1 MSQFTAPDGSV
12 YNIPTEPNKRRLF
25 TKAIKDTYGVDVD
38 KTTVLQRAAE
48 IPKGIARGATLL
60 ATDVPL
66 GISALFDVGDDGAIT
81 KGLQDFQKRVRET
94 SPLAAK
100 PGYEDLWTTKLAEGV
115 GSFVP
120 FLGAAKVGQVL
131 TKTPQKL
138 FTKEYF
144 KSPAF
149 TVPGALGVT
158 SGMAQQADRIE
169 MARQLGEN
177 VGPVA
182 ETLATVTGGTIGVS
196 EVLPVAAIL
205 NKLSKGA
212 LLDEVMGNKIKRALV
227 SGTQEG
233 AQEVFASIA
242 QDATA
247 RGFYSDELPIGES
260 ILDEFTIGATIGA
273 GADLILNSF
282 AGRRGLANQRFK
294 DEEQA
299 ARENNRIAQEN
310 KKAEFELAQQQ
321 GDLEVLQPRVSKE
334 TPDVPVP
341 PITTT
346 VPTLSVI
353 QTPDG
358 KYSLID
364 PTNTTQPV
372 LRVFDTEAKALTS
385 KKREQNKLFREKNLS
400 ELTNDLYN
408 LGLIN
413 SSSGLAM
420 GNTIKDTNNQF
431 VNAKSIIDFDS
442 KVNPKKLK
450 SKDDY
455 FKNKNVDVKDAY
467 TFAEV
472 RKILNAK
479 DLNLLLRDKAS
490 QVFAASEKAGEP
502 SIRDDKKLVNVNNK
516 AIKDLAASKNIE
528 LDFTDPAVRY
538 FSRQLTGFDDIAKV
552 KNRGAKELFVARLHS
567 LPKFNVKT
575 KFPDFR
581 PRNYTAQDMADFV
594 ANYKTDNIKFDVG
607 SLLKAG
613 PDPIRKNKVATE
625 QFVRDLV
632 NSGRAEKIEGTN
644 NYQIRDNFEFDI
656 ARRAEGFNE
665 TPEEFGARLKS
676 EGVLPDETIIQL
688 QEAEQ
693 VRQERFLPP
702 EEVAPKM
709 INFAEAV
716 EEGKVNKFAKEA
728 QKVLDGVGLGEVG
741 LVISD
746 DILSTT
752 ALRRRDDTFAFD
764 PEGVTPGTKRV
775 RGEVAEYD
783 RNTDTIF
790 ISLSAINPD
799 GTLSEVEIQ
808 QRINRVINHEL
819 IHALRAKDL
828 ITEKDYTYL
837 AKEVKRRKV
846 PASVDPSAA
855 ERGITYYTRAAESY
869 SNLVD
874 RATPEQREDLF
885 VEEAIAELYKNKDS
899 KPDIPPKAKT
909 ILGKITQFFESLGQA
924 FKRSGFN
931 RASEILQDI
940 EAGKVGA
947 RERGV
952 LRSVKDVFRPERA
965 GIPTFARG
973 PRDESSGHLADYVPA
988 QYGPPAHNLNAKPSE
1003 EEFTPEG
1010 YSIFSTTVDYNKLQD
1025 FSTQRGNLTIINR
1038 IIDSAP
1044 TRKEGLKIIKENP
1057 NYQNMLFGLAEEVD
1071 FLRKLQEIKG
1081 NPNAEI
1087 TMYQAAPQRDLREG
1101 DLITPFLSEANLLV
1115 EDSKITKEEI
1125 READRARRRQEQID
1139 KTGAVNLQQEKNFAA
1154 MDEIMDMFGMPERT
1168 PSRVHTFKLRA
1179 GDVRWDGNN
1188 GWARW
1193 GYFPRI
1199 KAVEDIPTFSR
1210 DADDAYF
1217 ANERKKRRLSNL
1229 KEQLVFREAELNE
1242 VGSQMTDNTRTN
1254 LEKQISNIKDRITE
1268 IESDIPTFSKGAR
1281 YSKRK
1286 FSDFYY
1292 HITPTPN
1299 VRGILQSSINPLKPS
1314 NFINARTGNRFQDEP
1329 AVFAFTNPID
1339 AIQWWSNT
1347 EFNREDLSMLLIDK
1361 NANDW
1366 TQDPAS
1372 MSFKGNIKE
1381 DFRLVNSD
1389 VFGFGFN
1396 EQPTSVITTQPVQAK
1411 DIKGSLTLPDL
1422 FGKLGE
1428 MYGTVSGIDNTTPYY
1443 GLLPTRVD
1451 GKEEQITYMNRVAEA
1466 LNPVSAKDK
1475 RLLNNLDKA
1484 EEYAKSTRKFQV
1496 PTYNTN
1502 ASDVALDAAIEFNE
1516 DGTPKEP
1523 DIPTF
1528 SVGEMPQELQ
1538 ASARRIMGAYDAP
1551 TEPYG
1556 VRLIELVSDP
1566 ITNVRKLFKN
1576 ARQLYIDKY
1585 DKIARK
1591 SIQLSEDNDAI
1602 RLLNNTADTSAI
1614 AAIRMS
1620 DRARGIF
1627 QGLLTTG
1634 YATDLV
1640 DGETGLINVLP
1651 LELSAE
1657 YNTFLQPETQDTQ
1670 DVSGRV
1676 VKEAGKYYGGLT
1688 QILAPVY
1695 TNSSVDGEQIFKLY
1709 GILKRAKKIDETTGK
1724 ETPVTADDL
1733 AKIPYIESNFPEI
1746 VEAYNNYQRWNNQL
1760 IELAKNKGLL
1770 SEAQATQWQD
1780 YSAYYP
1786 FYRNMVEDGSILG
1799 PSIGGGALPTNPLG
1813 VKMKGSVEA
1822 IDTNPVEA
1830 IARNSL
1836 SILNAAMK
1844 NDGMQKLMRDLQLN
1858 GEAELVDVKQ
1868 ASRPDVVPVFVDGE
1882 KVYYRV
1888 DDLELVESMQG
1899 MGVTSL
1905 SGLSKFLAMPASFLR
1920 DVVTRDPGFVVVN
1933 LLRDTLSAS
1942 VTSGV
1947 PINSEEGG
1955 FKPVITTVRNM
1966 FRDMTDLERFG
1977 VLGGYDFQNDEGS
1990 VKQFVDRAIRK
2001 EGINPDNSMSMSNL
2015 FYKAWDGLGALTTKS
2030 DGATRL
2036 GVFDAVYKDIK
2047 ERGGTEAQAQSEAAY
2062 QGLEIINFGRRGSDP
2077 LFRTITAAIPFLNA
2091 RIQGLDVLYRSFGT
2105 GEYSAIQK
2113 LEAASPE
2120 AAAKLKQD
2128 IFYTAM
2134 SRGMFITFLTL
2145 LYYLMVSDD
2154 EEYQNIRREVRDD
2167 NWIIPLGNDI
2177 PAVKIPIPFEVGMVF
2192 KAIPERTFDL
2202 AMGETSLSE
2211 YSKSLRR
2218 QLGTSANIPFFDGSV
2233 AFQVIKPI
2241 ADVVANRN
2249 SFTGTDI
2256 VPYYQTKLEPAY
2268 QQRAT
2273 TNELAR
2279 VIGETFNISPIK
2291 LEYIVR
2297 GYTGTLGGYLLDAAD
2312 SVTRLGTGTP
2322 YIPPNIN
2329 SVPVVKRF
2337 LLDLDKGGGL
2347 QQQFYD
2353 LRNEVD
2359 RAVQTM
2365 NKLKKSG
2372 RFDEL
2377 QAYRTNMQG
2386 VLNVKGQIRAI
2397 ERYMDNWRKRRD
2409 VLLARTDINPLVKA
2423 ELLEQ
2428 LEMERDKR
2436 LSIITELK
2444 KKANVPA
2451 YQMGL

>member
-1 MSQFTAPDGSV
+1 METIRLNESQVLNLPENLDPQTRAKIAAEV
-12 YNIPTEPNKRRLF
+12 KRDF
-25 TKAIKDTYGVDVD
+25 GIDINQ
-38 KTTVLQRAAE
+38 TTLLGRATE

-169 MARQLGEN
+169 MARQLGED

-442 KVNPKKLK
+442 KVDPKKLK

-676 EGVLPDETIIQL
+676 EGVLPDETITQL
-688 QEAEQ
+688 QEAEK

-931 RASEILQDI
+931 RASEILQEI

-965 GIPTFARG
+965 GIPTF
-973 PRDESSGHLADYVPA
+973 
-988 QYGPPAHNLNAKPSE
+988 
-1003 EEFTPEG
+1003 
-1010 YSIFSTTVDYNKLQD
+1010 
-1025 FSTQRGNLTIINR
+1025 
-1038 IIDSAP
+1038 
-1044 TRKEGLKIIKENP
+1044 
-1057 NYQNMLFGLAEEVD
+1057 
-1071 FLRKLQEIKG
+1071 
-1081 NPNAEI
+1081 
-1087 TMYQAAPQRDLREG
+1087 
-1101 DLITPFLSEANLLV
+1101 
-1115 EDSKITKEEI
+1115 
-1125 READRARRRQEQID
+1125 
-1139 KTGAVNLQQEKNFAA
+1139 
-1154 MDEIMDMFGMPERT
+1154 
-1168 PSRVHTFKLRA
+1168 
-1179 GDVRWDGNN
+1179 
-1188 GWARW
+1188 
-1193 GYFPRI
+1193 
-1199 KAVEDIPTFSR
+1199 SR

-1217 ANERKKRRLSNL
+1217 ANERRKRRLSNL

-1281 YSKRK
+1281 Y
-1286 FSDFYY
+1286 
-1292 HITPTPN
+1292 
-1299 VRGILQSSINPLKPS
+1299 
-1314 NFINARTGNRFQDEP
+1314 EP
-1329 AVFAFTNPID
+1329 DNKGLADT
-1339 AIQWWSNT
+1339 T
-1347 EFNREDLSMLLIDK
+1347 E
-1361 NANDW
+1361 
-1366 TQDPAS
+1366 
-1372 MSFKGNIKE
+1372 
-1381 DFRLVNSD
+1381 
-1389 VFGFGFN
+1389 
-1396 EQPTSVITTQPVQAK
+1396 
-1411 DIKGSLTLPDL
+1411 
-1422 FGKLGE
+1422 
-1428 MYGTVSGIDNTTPYY
+1428 
-1443 GLLPTRVD
+1443 
-1451 GKEEQITYMNRVAEA
+1451 
-1466 LNPVSAKDK
+1466 
-1475 RLLNNLDKA
+1475 KA

-1502 ASDVALDAAIEFNE
+1502 ASDVALKAAIEFNE
-1516 DGTPKEP
+1516 DATPKEP

-1538 ASARRIMGAYDAP
+1538 ASARRVMGAYDAS

-1591 SIQLSEDNDAI
+1591 SIQLSEENDAI
-1602 RLLNNTADTSAI
+1602 RLLNNNADTSAI

-1634 YATDLV
+1634 YATDLIK
-1640 DGETGLINVLP
+1640 GETGLINVLP

-1670 DVSGRV
+1670 DISGRV
-1676 VKEAGKYYGGLT
+1676 IKEAGKYYGGLT

-1858 GEAELVDVKQ
+1858 GEAELVDVTQ
-1868 ASRPDVVPVFVDGE
+1868 ASRPDVVPVFVDGK

-1888 DDLELVESMQG
+1888 NDLELVESMQG

-2279 VIGETFNISPIK
+2279 VIGETFNVSPIK

>member
-1 MSQFTAPDGSV
+1 METIRLNESQVLNLPENLDPQTRAKIAAEV
-12 YNIPTEPNKRRLF
+12 KRDF
-25 TKAIKDTYGVDVD
+25 GIDINQ
-38 KTTVLQRAAE
+38 TTLLGRATE

-169 MARQLGEN
+169 MARQLGED

-442 KVNPKKLK
+442 KVDPKKLK

-613 PDPIRKNKVATE
+613 PDPIRKNKFATE

-931 RASEILQDI
+931 RASEILQEI

-965 GIPTFARG
+965 GIPTF
-973 PRDESSGHLADYVPA
+973 
-988 QYGPPAHNLNAKPSE
+988 
-1003 EEFTPEG
+1003 
-1010 YSIFSTTVDYNKLQD
+1010 
-1025 FSTQRGNLTIINR
+1025 
-1038 IIDSAP
+1038 
-1044 TRKEGLKIIKENP
+1044 
-1057 NYQNMLFGLAEEVD
+1057 
-1071 FLRKLQEIKG
+1071 
-1081 NPNAEI
+1081 
-1087 TMYQAAPQRDLREG
+1087 
-1101 DLITPFLSEANLLV
+1101 
-1115 EDSKITKEEI
+1115 
-1125 READRARRRQEQID
+1125 
-1139 KTGAVNLQQEKNFAA
+1139 
-1154 MDEIMDMFGMPERT
+1154 
-1168 PSRVHTFKLRA
+1168 
-1179 GDVRWDGNN
+1179 
-1188 GWARW
+1188 
-1193 GYFPRI
+1193 
-1199 KAVEDIPTFSR
+1199 SR

-1217 ANERKKRRLSNL
+1217 ANERRKRRLSNL

-1281 YSKRK
+1281 Y
-1286 FSDFYY
+1286 
-1292 HITPTPN
+1292 
-1299 VRGILQSSINPLKPS
+1299 
-1314 NFINARTGNRFQDEP
+1314 EP
-1329 AVFAFTNPID
+1329 DNKGLAD
-1339 AIQWWSNT
+1339 AT
-1347 EFNREDLSMLLIDK
+1347 E
-1361 NANDW
+1361 
-1366 TQDPAS
+1366 
-1372 MSFKGNIKE
+1372 
-1381 DFRLVNSD
+1381 
-1389 VFGFGFN
+1389 
-1396 EQPTSVITTQPVQAK
+1396 
-1411 DIKGSLTLPDL
+1411 
-1422 FGKLGE
+1422 
-1428 MYGTVSGIDNTTPYY
+1428 
-1443 GLLPTRVD
+1443 
-1451 GKEEQITYMNRVAEA
+1451 
-1466 LNPVSAKDK
+1466 
-1475 RLLNNLDKA
+1475 KA

-1502 ASDVALDAAIEFNE
+1502 ASDVALKAAIEFNE
-1516 DGTPKEP
+1516 DATPKEP

-1538 ASARRIMGAYDAP
+1538 ASARRVMGAYDAS

-1591 SIQLSEDNDAI
+1591 SIELSEENDAI
-1602 RLLNNTADTSAI
+1602 RLLNNNADTSAI

-1634 YATDLV
+1634 YATDLIK
-1640 DGETGLINVLP
+1640 GETGLINVLP

-1670 DVSGRV
+1670 DISGRV
-1676 VKEAGKYYGGLT
+1676 IKEAGKYYGGLT

-1858 GEAELVDVKQ
+1858 GEAELVDVTQ

-2397 ERYMDNWRKRRD
+2397 EKYMDNWRKRRD

>member
-169 MARQLGEN
+169 MARQLGED

-442 KVNPKKLK
+442 KVDPKKLK

-455 FKNKNVDVKDAY
+455 FKNKNVDVKDVY

-676 EGVLPDETIIQL
+676 EGVLPDETITQL

-899 KPDIPPKAKT
+899 KPDVPTKAKT

-931 RASEILQDI
+931 RASEILQEI

-965 GIPTFARG
+965 G
-973 PRDESSGHLADYVPA
+973 
-988 QYGPPAHNLNAKPSE
+988 
-1003 EEFTPEG
+1003 
-1010 YSIFSTTVDYNKLQD
+1010 
-1025 FSTQRGNLTIINR
+1025 
-1038 IIDSAP
+1038 
-1044 TRKEGLKIIKENP
+1044 
-1057 NYQNMLFGLAEEVD
+1057 
-1071 FLRKLQEIKG
+1071 
-1081 NPNAEI
+1081 
-1087 TMYQAAPQRDLREG
+1087 
-1101 DLITPFLSEANLLV
+1101 
-1115 EDSKITKEEI
+1115 
-1125 READRARRRQEQID
+1125 
-1139 KTGAVNLQQEKNFAA
+1139 
-1154 MDEIMDMFGMPERT
+1154 
-1168 PSRVHTFKLRA
+1168 
-1179 GDVRWDGNN
+1179 
-1188 GWARW
+1188 
-1193 GYFPRI
+1193 
-1199 KAVEDIPTFSR
+1199 IPTFSR

-1281 YSKRK
+1281 Y
-1286 FSDFYY
+1286 
-1292 HITPTPN
+1292 
-1299 VRGILQSSINPLKPS
+1299 
-1314 NFINARTGNRFQDEP
+1314 EP
-1329 AVFAFTNPID
+1329 DNKGLAD
-1339 AIQWWSNT
+1339 AT
-1347 EFNREDLSMLLIDK
+1347 E
-1361 NANDW
+1361 
-1366 TQDPAS
+1366 
-1372 MSFKGNIKE
+1372 
-1381 DFRLVNSD
+1381 
-1389 VFGFGFN
+1389 
-1396 EQPTSVITTQPVQAK
+1396 
-1411 DIKGSLTLPDL
+1411 
-1422 FGKLGE
+1422 
-1428 MYGTVSGIDNTTPYY
+1428 
-1443 GLLPTRVD
+1443 
-1451 GKEEQITYMNRVAEA
+1451 
-1466 LNPVSAKDK
+1466 
-1475 RLLNNLDKA
+1475 KA

-1502 ASDVALDAAIEFNE
+1502 ASDVALKAAIEFNE
-1516 DGTPKEP
+1516 DATPKKP

-1538 ASARRIMGAYDAP
+1538 ASARRVMGAYDAP

-1556 VRLIELVSDP
+1556 VRLIDLVSDP

-1858 GEAELVDVKQ
+1858 GEAELVDVTQ

-2397 ERYMDNWRKRRD
+2397 EKYMDNWRKRRD

>member
-1 MSQFTAPDGSV
+1 M
-12 YNIPTEPNKRRLF
+12 
-25 TKAIKDTYGVDVD
+25 
-38 KTTVLQRAAE
+38 
-48 IPKGIARGATLL
+48 
-60 ATDVPL
+60 
-66 GISALFDVGDDGAIT
+66 
-81 KGLQDFQKRVRET
+81 
-94 SPLAAK
+94 
-100 PGYEDLWTTKLAEGV
+100 
-115 GSFVP
+115 
-120 FLGAAKVGQVL
+120 
-131 TKTPQKL
+131 
-138 FTKEYF
+138 
-144 KSPAF
+144 
-149 TVPGALGVT
+149 
-158 SGMAQQADRIE
+158 
-169 MARQLGEN
+169 
-177 VGPVA
+177 
-182 ETLATVTGGTIGVS
+182 
-196 EVLPVAAIL
+196 
-205 NKLSKGA
+205 
-212 LLDEVMGNKIKRALV
+212 
-227 SGTQEG
+227 
-233 AQEVFASIA
+233 
-242 QDATA
+242 
-247 RGFYSDELPIGES
+247 
-260 ILDEFTIGATIGA
+260 
-273 GADLILNSF
+273 
-282 AGRRGLANQRFK
+282 
-294 DEEQA
+294 
-299 ARENNRIAQEN
+299 
-310 KKAEFELAQQQ
+310 
-321 GDLEVLQPRVSKE
+321 
-334 TPDVPVP
+334 
-341 PITTT
+341 
-346 VPTLSVI
+346 
-353 QTPDG
+353 
-358 KYSLID
+358 
-364 PTNTTQPV
+364 
-372 LRVFDTEAKALTS
+372 
-385 KKREQNKLFREKNLS
+385 
-400 ELTNDLYN
+400 
-408 LGLIN
+408 
-413 SSSGLAM
+413 
-420 GNTIKDTNNQF
+420 
-431 VNAKSIIDFDS
+431 
-442 KVNPKKLK
+442 
-450 SKDDY
+450 
-455 FKNKNVDVKDAY
+455 
-467 TFAEV
+467 
-472 RKILNAK
+472 
-479 DLNLLLRDKAS
+479 
-490 QVFAASEKAGEP
+490 
-502 SIRDDKKLVNVNNK
+502 
-516 AIKDLAASKNIE
+516 
-528 LDFTDPAVRY
+528 
-538 FSRQLTGFDDIAKV
+538 
-552 KNRGAKELFVARLHS
+552 
-567 LPKFNVKT
+567 
-575 KFPDFR
+575 
-581 PRNYTAQDMADFV
+581 
-594 ANYKTDNIKFDVG
+594 
-607 SLLKAG
+607 
-613 PDPIRKNKVATE
+613 
-625 QFVRDLV
+625 
-632 NSGRAEKIEGTN
+632 
-644 NYQIRDNFEFDI
+644 
-656 ARRAEGFNE
+656 
-665 TPEEFGARLKS
+665 
-676 EGVLPDETIIQL
+676 
-688 QEAEQ
+688 
-693 VRQERFLPP
+693 
-702 EEVAPKM
+702 
-709 INFAEAV
+709 
-716 EEGKVNKFAKEA
+716 
-728 QKVLDGVGLGEVG
+728 
-741 LVISD
+741 
-746 DILSTT
+746 
-752 ALRRRDDTFAFD
+752 
-764 PEGVTPGTKRV
+764 
-775 RGEVAEYD
+775 
-783 RNTDTIF
+783 
-790 ISLSAINPD
+790 
-799 GTLSEVEIQ
+799 
-808 QRINRVINHEL
+808 
-819 IHALRAKDL
+819 
-828 ITEKDYTYL
+828 
-837 AKEVKRRKV
+837 
-846 PASVDPSAA
+846 
-855 ERGITYYTRAAESY
+855 
-869 SNLVD
+869 
-874 RATPEQREDLF
+874 
-885 VEEAIAELYKNKDS
+885 
-899 KPDIPPKAKT
+899 
-909 ILGKITQFFESLGQA
+909 
-924 FKRSGFN
+924 
-931 RASEILQDI
+931 
-940 EAGKVGA
+940 
-947 RERGV
+947 
-952 LRSVKDVFRPERA
+952 FRPERA
-965 GIPTFARG
+965 G
-973 PRDESSGHLADYVPA
+973 
-988 QYGPPAHNLNAKPSE
+988 
-1003 EEFTPEG
+1003 
-1010 YSIFSTTVDYNKLQD
+1010 
-1025 FSTQRGNLTIINR
+1025 
-1038 IIDSAP
+1038 
-1044 TRKEGLKIIKENP
+1044 
-1057 NYQNMLFGLAEEVD
+1057 
-1071 FLRKLQEIKG
+1071 
-1081 NPNAEI
+1081 
-1087 TMYQAAPQRDLREG
+1087 
-1101 DLITPFLSEANLLV
+1101 
-1115 EDSKITKEEI
+1115 
-1125 READRARRRQEQID
+1125 
-1139 KTGAVNLQQEKNFAA
+1139 
-1154 MDEIMDMFGMPERT
+1154 
-1168 PSRVHTFKLRA
+1168 
-1179 GDVRWDGNN
+1179 
-1188 GWARW
+1188 
-1193 GYFPRI
+1193 
-1199 KAVEDIPTFSR
+1199 IPTFSR

-1217 ANERKKRRLSNL
+1217 ANERRKRRLSNL

-1281 YSKRK
+1281 Y
-1286 FSDFYY
+1286 
-1292 HITPTPN
+1292 
-1299 VRGILQSSINPLKPS
+1299 
-1314 NFINARTGNRFQDEP
+1314 EP
-1329 AVFAFTNPID
+1329 DNKGLAD
-1339 AIQWWSNT
+1339 AT
-1347 EFNREDLSMLLIDK
+1347 E
-1361 NANDW
+1361 
-1366 TQDPAS
+1366 
-1372 MSFKGNIKE
+1372 
-1381 DFRLVNSD
+1381 
-1389 VFGFGFN
+1389 
-1396 EQPTSVITTQPVQAK
+1396 
-1411 DIKGSLTLPDL
+1411 
-1422 FGKLGE
+1422 
-1428 MYGTVSGIDNTTPYY
+1428 
-1443 GLLPTRVD
+1443 
-1451 GKEEQITYMNRVAEA
+1451 
-1466 LNPVSAKDK
+1466 
-1475 RLLNNLDKA
+1475 KA

-1502 ASDVALDAAIEFNE
+1502 ASDVALKAAIEFNE
-1516 DGTPKEP
+1516 DATPKEP

-1538 ASARRIMGAYDAP
+1538 ASARRVMGAYDAS

-1576 ARQLYIDKY
+1576 ARQLYIAKY

-1591 SIQLSEDNDAI
+1591 SIQLSEENDAI
-1602 RLLNNTADTSAI
+1602 RLLNNNADTSAI

-1670 DVSGRV
+1670 DVSGKV

-1760 IELAKNKGLL
+1760 IDLAKNKGLL

-1858 GEAELVDVKQ
+1858 GEAELVDVTQ

-1888 DDLELVESMQG
+1888 NDLELVESMQG

-2279 VIGETFNISPIK
+2279 VIGETFNVSPIK

-2451 YQMGL
+2451 NQMGL

>member
-1 MSQFTAPDGSV
+1 METIRLNESQVLNLPENLDPQTRAKIAAEV
-12 YNIPTEPNKRRLF
+12 KRDF
-25 TKAIKDTYGVDVD
+25 GIDINQ
-38 KTTVLQRAAE
+38 TTLLGRATE

-169 MARQLGEN
+169 MARQLGED

-442 KVNPKKLK
+442 KVDPKKLK

-931 RASEILQDI
+931 RASEILQEI

-965 GIPTFARG
+965 GIPTF
-973 PRDESSGHLADYVPA
+973 
-988 QYGPPAHNLNAKPSE
+988 
-1003 EEFTPEG
+1003 
-1010 YSIFSTTVDYNKLQD
+1010 
-1025 FSTQRGNLTIINR
+1025 
-1038 IIDSAP
+1038 
-1044 TRKEGLKIIKENP
+1044 
-1057 NYQNMLFGLAEEVD
+1057 
-1071 FLRKLQEIKG
+1071 
-1081 NPNAEI
+1081 
-1087 TMYQAAPQRDLREG
+1087 
-1101 DLITPFLSEANLLV
+1101 
-1115 EDSKITKEEI
+1115 
-1125 READRARRRQEQID
+1125 
-1139 KTGAVNLQQEKNFAA
+1139 
-1154 MDEIMDMFGMPERT
+1154 
-1168 PSRVHTFKLRA
+1168 
-1179 GDVRWDGNN
+1179 
-1188 GWARW
+1188 
-1193 GYFPRI
+1193 
-1199 KAVEDIPTFSR
+1199 SR

-1217 ANERKKRRLSNL
+1217 ANERRKRRLSNL

-1281 YSKRK
+1281 Y
-1286 FSDFYY
+1286 
-1292 HITPTPN
+1292 
-1299 VRGILQSSINPLKPS
+1299 
-1314 NFINARTGNRFQDEP
+1314 EP
-1329 AVFAFTNPID
+1329 DNKGLAD
-1339 AIQWWSNT
+1339 AT
-1347 EFNREDLSMLLIDK
+1347 E
-1361 NANDW
+1361 
-1366 TQDPAS
+1366 
-1372 MSFKGNIKE
+1372 
-1381 DFRLVNSD
+1381 
-1389 VFGFGFN
+1389 
-1396 EQPTSVITTQPVQAK
+1396 
-1411 DIKGSLTLPDL
+1411 
-1422 FGKLGE
+1422 
-1428 MYGTVSGIDNTTPYY
+1428 
-1443 GLLPTRVD
+1443 
-1451 GKEEQITYMNRVAEA
+1451 
-1466 LNPVSAKDK
+1466 
-1475 RLLNNLDKA
+1475 KA

-1502 ASDVALDAAIEFNE
+1502 ASDVALKAAIEFNE
-1516 DGTPKEP
+1516 DATPKEP

-1538 ASARRIMGAYDAP
+1538 ASARRVMGAYDAS

-1591 SIQLSEDNDAI
+1591 SIELSEENDAI
-1602 RLLNNTADTSAI
+1602 RLLNNNADTSAI

-1634 YATDLV
+1634 YATDLIK
-1640 DGETGLINVLP
+1640 GETGLINVLP

-1670 DVSGRV
+1670 DISGRV
-1676 VKEAGKYYGGLT
+1676 IKEAGKYYGGLT

-1858 GEAELVDVKQ
+1858 GEAELVDVTQ

-1947 PINSEEGG
+1947 PINSEDGG

-2365 NKLKKSG
+2365 NKLKKAQ

>member
-1 MSQFTAPDGSV
+1 METIRLNESQVLNLPENLDPQTRAKIAAEV
-12 YNIPTEPNKRRLF
+12 KRDF
-25 TKAIKDTYGVDVD
+25 GIDINQ
-38 KTTVLQRAAE
+38 TTLLGRATE

-169 MARQLGEN
+169 MARQLGED

-442 KVNPKKLK
+442 KVDPKKLK

-676 EGVLPDETIIQL
+676 EGVLPDETITQL
-688 QEAEQ
+688 QEAEK

-931 RASEILQDI
+931 RASEILQEI

-965 GIPTFARG
+965 GIPTF
-973 PRDESSGHLADYVPA
+973 
-988 QYGPPAHNLNAKPSE
+988 
-1003 EEFTPEG
+1003 
-1010 YSIFSTTVDYNKLQD
+1010 
-1025 FSTQRGNLTIINR
+1025 
-1038 IIDSAP
+1038 
-1044 TRKEGLKIIKENP
+1044 
-1057 NYQNMLFGLAEEVD
+1057 
-1071 FLRKLQEIKG
+1071 
-1081 NPNAEI
+1081 
-1087 TMYQAAPQRDLREG
+1087 
-1101 DLITPFLSEANLLV
+1101 
-1115 EDSKITKEEI
+1115 
-1125 READRARRRQEQID
+1125 
-1139 KTGAVNLQQEKNFAA
+1139 
-1154 MDEIMDMFGMPERT
+1154 
-1168 PSRVHTFKLRA
+1168 
-1179 GDVRWDGNN
+1179 
-1188 GWARW
+1188 
-1193 GYFPRI
+1193 
-1199 KAVEDIPTFSR
+1199 SR

-1217 ANERKKRRLSNL
+1217 ANERRKRRLSNL

-1281 YSKRK
+1281 Y
-1286 FSDFYY
+1286 
-1292 HITPTPN
+1292 
-1299 VRGILQSSINPLKPS
+1299 
-1314 NFINARTGNRFQDEP
+1314 EP
-1329 AVFAFTNPID
+1329 DNKGLAD
-1339 AIQWWSNT
+1339 AT
-1347 EFNREDLSMLLIDK
+1347 E
-1361 NANDW
+1361 
-1366 TQDPAS
+1366 
-1372 MSFKGNIKE
+1372 
-1381 DFRLVNSD
+1381 
-1389 VFGFGFN
+1389 
-1396 EQPTSVITTQPVQAK
+1396 
-1411 DIKGSLTLPDL
+1411 
-1422 FGKLGE
+1422 
-1428 MYGTVSGIDNTTPYY
+1428 
-1443 GLLPTRVD
+1443 
-1451 GKEEQITYMNRVAEA
+1451 
-1466 LNPVSAKDK
+1466 
-1475 RLLNNLDKA
+1475 KA

-1502 ASDVALDAAIEFNE
+1502 ASDVALKAAIEFNE
-1516 DGTPKEP
+1516 DATPKKP

-1538 ASARRIMGAYDAP
+1538 ASARRVMGAYDAS

-1591 SIQLSEDNDAI
+1591 SIQLSEENDAI
-1602 RLLNNTADTSAI
+1602 RLLNNNADTSAI

-1634 YATDLV
+1634 YATDLIK
-1640 DGETGLINVLP
+1640 GETGLINVLP

-1670 DVSGRV
+1670 DISGRV
-1676 VKEAGKYYGGLT
+1676 IKEAGKYYGGLT

-1858 GEAELVDVKQ
+1858 GEAELVDVTQ

-2365 NKLKKSG
+2365 NKLKKAQ

>member
-169 MARQLGEN
+169 MARQLGED

-282 AGRRGLANQRFK
+282 AGKRGTANQRFK
-294 DEEQA
+294 EEEQA

-372 LRVFDTEAKALTS
+372 LRVFDSEAKALVS

-431 VNAKSIIDFDS
+431 VNAKSIIEFDS
-442 KVNPKKLK
+442 KINPKKLK

-676 EGVLPDETIIQL
+676 EGVLPDETITQL

-783 RNTDTIF
+783 RNTDIIF

-931 RASEILQDI
+931 RASEILQEI

-952 LRSVKDVFRPERA
+952 LRSVKDVLRPASA
-965 GIPTFARG
+965 GVPTFARTDEPEIG
-973 PRDESSGHLADYVPA
+973 KFTIKKDEFVEGNINVGKILGYDVEIFRDPGGLAGQKHSMTITDPRVDMETEFKSIGLFGKNLSEAKEDAVDKINTLINEGEIVDIDSPYFRVGVGKREDAVIAKLKDTDLPTFSRAA
-988 QYGPPAHNLNAKPSE
+988 TATQPPYMDFNRQQ
-1003 EEFTPEG
+1003 
-1010 YSIFSTTVDYNKLQD
+1010 IRD
-1025 FSTQRGNLTIINR
+1025 FSSNRVGFYNGVEIPLTHVTRMNVDDFLKLSTLGQNQ
-1038 IIDSAP
+1038 ID
-1044 TRKEGLKIIKENP
+1044 EIIKEGPSVYGFSQQDKPGTFKPINNRRMAGAVFDPEIADNALNASLPSLQINKDGKVISHEGRHRVALIKQGGGKTVPVFIHFPESNP
-1057 NYQNMLFGLAEEVD
+1057 EQNIPNPSGQT
-1071 FLRKLQEIKG
+1071 LQEQGIIFLK
-1081 NPNAEI
+1081 NQYPEI
-1087 TMYQAAPQRDLREG
+1087 YKDEYGDFQTNEFSKFVVPIDKLREIAP
-1101 DLITPFLSEANLLV
+1101 LHR
-1115 EDSKITKEEI
+1115 DSAQTK
-1125 READRARRRQEQID
+1125 D
-1139 KTGAVNLQQEKNFAA
+1139 KLDYAVQVATAPDIQA
-1154 MDEIMDMFGMPERT
+1154 
-1168 PSRVHTFKLRA
+1168 
-1179 GDVRWDGNN
+1179 
-1188 GWARW
+1188 
-1193 GYFPRI
+1193 
-1199 KAVEDIPTFSR
+1199 DIPTFSR

-1217 ANERKKRRLSNL
+1217 ANERKKRRLNNL

-1281 YSKRK
+1281 Y
-1286 FSDFYY
+1286 
-1292 HITPTPN
+1292 
-1299 VRGILQSSINPLKPS
+1299 
-1314 NFINARTGNRFQDEP
+1314 EP
-1329 AVFAFTNPID
+1329 DNKGLAD
-1339 AIQWWSNT
+1339 AT
-1347 EFNREDLSMLLIDK
+1347 E
-1361 NANDW
+1361 
-1366 TQDPAS
+1366 
-1372 MSFKGNIKE
+1372 
-1381 DFRLVNSD
+1381 
-1389 VFGFGFN
+1389 
-1396 EQPTSVITTQPVQAK
+1396 
-1411 DIKGSLTLPDL
+1411 
-1422 FGKLGE
+1422 
-1428 MYGTVSGIDNTTPYY
+1428 
-1443 GLLPTRVD
+1443 
-1451 GKEEQITYMNRVAEA
+1451 
-1466 LNPVSAKDK
+1466 
-1475 RLLNNLDKA
+1475 KA

-1502 ASDVALDAAIEFNE
+1502 ASDVALKAAIEFNE
-1516 DGTPKEP
+1516 DATPKEP

-1538 ASARRIMGAYDAP
+1538 ASARRVMGAYDAP

-1556 VRLIELVSDP
+1556 VRLIDLVSDP

-1858 GEAELVDVKQ
+1858 GEAELVDVTQ

-2451 YQMGL
+2451 YQIGL

>member
-1 MSQFTAPDGSV
+1 METIRLNESQVLNLPENLDPQTRAKIAAEV
-12 YNIPTEPNKRRLF
+12 KRDF
-25 TKAIKDTYGVDVD
+25 GIDINQ
-38 KTTVLQRAAE
+38 TTLLGRATE

-169 MARQLGEN
+169 MARQLGED

-442 KVNPKKLK
+442 KVDPKKLK

-676 EGVLPDETIIQL
+676 EGVLPDETITQL
-688 QEAEQ
+688 QEAEK

-931 RASEILQDI
+931 RASEILQEI

-965 GIPTFARG
+965 GIPTF
-973 PRDESSGHLADYVPA
+973 
-988 QYGPPAHNLNAKPSE
+988 
-1003 EEFTPEG
+1003 
-1010 YSIFSTTVDYNKLQD
+1010 
-1025 FSTQRGNLTIINR
+1025 
-1038 IIDSAP
+1038 
-1044 TRKEGLKIIKENP
+1044 
-1057 NYQNMLFGLAEEVD
+1057 
-1071 FLRKLQEIKG
+1071 
-1081 NPNAEI
+1081 
-1087 TMYQAAPQRDLREG
+1087 
-1101 DLITPFLSEANLLV
+1101 
-1115 EDSKITKEEI
+1115 
-1125 READRARRRQEQID
+1125 
-1139 KTGAVNLQQEKNFAA
+1139 
-1154 MDEIMDMFGMPERT
+1154 
-1168 PSRVHTFKLRA
+1168 
-1179 GDVRWDGNN
+1179 
-1188 GWARW
+1188 
-1193 GYFPRI
+1193 
-1199 KAVEDIPTFSR
+1199 SR

-1217 ANERKKRRLSNL
+1217 ANERRKRRLSNL

-1281 YSKRK
+1281 Y
-1286 FSDFYY
+1286 
-1292 HITPTPN
+1292 
-1299 VRGILQSSINPLKPS
+1299 
-1314 NFINARTGNRFQDEP
+1314 EP
-1329 AVFAFTNPID
+1329 DNKGLAD
-1339 AIQWWSNT
+1339 AT
-1347 EFNREDLSMLLIDK
+1347 E
-1361 NANDW
+1361 
-1366 TQDPAS
+1366 
-1372 MSFKGNIKE
+1372 
-1381 DFRLVNSD
+1381 
-1389 VFGFGFN
+1389 
-1396 EQPTSVITTQPVQAK
+1396 
-1411 DIKGSLTLPDL
+1411 
-1422 FGKLGE
+1422 
-1428 MYGTVSGIDNTTPYY
+1428 
-1443 GLLPTRVD
+1443 
-1451 GKEEQITYMNRVAEA
+1451 
-1466 LNPVSAKDK
+1466 
-1475 RLLNNLDKA
+1475 KA

-1502 ASDVALDAAIEFNE
+1502 ASDVALKAAIEFNE
-1516 DGTPKEP
+1516 DATPKEP

-1538 ASARRIMGAYDAP
+1538 ASARRVMGAYDAP

-1591 SIQLSEDNDAI
+1591 SIELSEENDAI
-1602 RLLNNTADTSAI
+1602 RLLNNNADTSAI

-1634 YATDLV
+1634 YATDLIK
-1640 DGETGLINVLP
+1640 GETGLINVLP

-1670 DVSGRV
+1670 DISGRV
-1676 VKEAGKYYGGLT
+1676 IKEAGKYYGGLT

-1858 GEAELVDVKQ
+1858 GEAELVDVTQ

-1888 DDLELVESMQG
+1888 NDLELVESMQG

>member
-169 MARQLGEN
+169 MARQLGED

-442 KVNPKKLK
+442 KVDPKKLK

-613 PDPIRKNKVATE
+613 PDPIKKNKVATE

-676 EGVLPDETIIQL
+676 EGVLPDETITQL

-728 QKVLDGVGLGEVG
+728 QIVLDGVGLGEVG
-741 LVISD
+741 LVIIY

-764 PEGVTPGTKRV
+764 PEGVTPGTERV
-775 RGEVAEYD
+775 RGAKAEYD
-783 RNTDTIF
+783 RNTDIIF

-799 GTLSEVEIQ
+799 GTLSEVEVQ

-828 ITEKDYTYL
+828 ITEKEYTYL

-855 ERGITYYTRAAESY
+855 ERGITYYTRAAEVYANSP
-869 SNLVD
+869 SLLNRQQETV
-874 RATPEQREDLF
+874 EDLF
-885 VEEAIAELYKNKDS
+885 VEEAIAELYKNKNS

-909 ILGKITQFFESLGQA
+909 ILGKITQFFKSLGQA

-931 RASEILQDI
+931 RASEILQEI

-973 PRDESSGHLADYVPA
+973 PRDESSGHLADFVPA
-988 QYGPPAHNLNAKPSE
+988 QYGPPAHDLNAESI

-1010 YSIFSTTVDYNKLQD
+1010 YSTFSANVDYNNLRV
-1025 FSTQRGNLTIINR
+1025 FSTART
-1038 IIDSAP
+1038 P
-1044 TRKEGLKIIKENP
+1044 KEI
-1057 NYQNMLFGLAEEVD
+1057 AEEQQ
-1071 FLRKLQEIKG
+1071 FFNKLKEIQG

-1101 DLITPFLSEANLLV
+1101 DLITPFLSEAESLV
-1115 EDSKITKEEI
+1115 EDSKVTQQDIKDAEKT
-1125 READRARRRQEQID
+1125 RRRQEGVVD
-1139 KTGAVNLQQEKNFAA
+1139 LQREKNIET
-1154 MDEIMDMFGMPERT
+1154 MDSLMDIFGIPEAT
-1168 PSRVHTFKLRA
+1168 PSTVHTFKLKA

-1217 ANERKKRRLSNL
+1217 ANERRKRRLSNL

-1281 YSKRK
+1281 Y
-1286 FSDFYY
+1286 
-1292 HITPTPN
+1292 
-1299 VRGILQSSINPLKPS
+1299 
-1314 NFINARTGNRFQDEP
+1314 EP
-1329 AVFAFTNPID
+1329 DNKGLADT
-1339 AIQWWSNT
+1339 T
-1347 EFNREDLSMLLIDK
+1347 E
-1361 NANDW
+1361 
-1366 TQDPAS
+1366 
-1372 MSFKGNIKE
+1372 
-1381 DFRLVNSD
+1381 
-1389 VFGFGFN
+1389 
-1396 EQPTSVITTQPVQAK
+1396 
-1411 DIKGSLTLPDL
+1411 
-1422 FGKLGE
+1422 
-1428 MYGTVSGIDNTTPYY
+1428 
-1443 GLLPTRVD
+1443 
-1451 GKEEQITYMNRVAEA
+1451 
-1466 LNPVSAKDK
+1466 
-1475 RLLNNLDKA
+1475 KA

-1502 ASDVALDAAIEFNE
+1502 ASDVALKAAIEFNE
-1516 DGTPKEP
+1516 DATPKKP

-1538 ASARRIMGAYDAP
+1538 ASARRVMGAYDAS

-1591 SIQLSEDNDAI
+1591 SIELSEENDAI
-1602 RLLNNTADTSAI
+1602 RLLNNNADTSAI

-1670 DVSGRV
+1670 DVSGKV

-1858 GEAELVDVKQ
+1858 GEAELVDVTQ
-1868 ASRPDVVPVFVDGE
+1868 ASRPDVVPVFVDGK

-1888 DDLELVESMQG
+1888 NDLELVESMQG

>member
-1 MSQFTAPDGSV
+1 METIRLNESQVLNLPENLDPQTRAKIAAEV
-12 YNIPTEPNKRRLF
+12 KRDF
-25 TKAIKDTYGVDVD
+25 GIDINQ
-38 KTTVLQRAAE
+38 TTLLGRATE

-169 MARQLGEN
+169 MARQLGED

-442 KVNPKKLK
+442 KVDPKKLK

-931 RASEILQDI
+931 RASEILQEI

-965 GIPTFARG
+965 GIPTF
-973 PRDESSGHLADYVPA
+973 
-988 QYGPPAHNLNAKPSE
+988 
-1003 EEFTPEG
+1003 
-1010 YSIFSTTVDYNKLQD
+1010 
-1025 FSTQRGNLTIINR
+1025 
-1038 IIDSAP
+1038 
-1044 TRKEGLKIIKENP
+1044 
-1057 NYQNMLFGLAEEVD
+1057 
-1071 FLRKLQEIKG
+1071 
-1081 NPNAEI
+1081 
-1087 TMYQAAPQRDLREG
+1087 
-1101 DLITPFLSEANLLV
+1101 
-1115 EDSKITKEEI
+1115 
-1125 READRARRRQEQID
+1125 
-1139 KTGAVNLQQEKNFAA
+1139 
-1154 MDEIMDMFGMPERT
+1154 
-1168 PSRVHTFKLRA
+1168 
-1179 GDVRWDGNN
+1179 
-1188 GWARW
+1188 
-1193 GYFPRI
+1193 
-1199 KAVEDIPTFSR
+1199 SR

-1217 ANERKKRRLSNL
+1217 ANERRKRRLSNL

-1281 YSKRK
+1281 Y
-1286 FSDFYY
+1286 
-1292 HITPTPN
+1292 
-1299 VRGILQSSINPLKPS
+1299 
-1314 NFINARTGNRFQDEP
+1314 EP
-1329 AVFAFTNPID
+1329 DNKGLAD
-1339 AIQWWSNT
+1339 AT
-1347 EFNREDLSMLLIDK
+1347 E
-1361 NANDW
+1361 
-1366 TQDPAS
+1366 
-1372 MSFKGNIKE
+1372 
-1381 DFRLVNSD
+1381 
-1389 VFGFGFN
+1389 
-1396 EQPTSVITTQPVQAK
+1396 
-1411 DIKGSLTLPDL
+1411 
-1422 FGKLGE
+1422 
-1428 MYGTVSGIDNTTPYY
+1428 
-1443 GLLPTRVD
+1443 
-1451 GKEEQITYMNRVAEA
+1451 
-1466 LNPVSAKDK
+1466 
-1475 RLLNNLDKA
+1475 KA

-1502 ASDVALDAAIEFNE
+1502 ASDVALKAAIEFNE
-1516 DGTPKEP
+1516 DATPKEP

-1538 ASARRIMGAYDAP
+1538 ASARRVMGAYDAS

-1591 SIQLSEDNDAI
+1591 SIELSEENDAI
-1602 RLLNNTADTSAI
+1602 RLLNNNADTSAI

-1634 YATDLV
+1634 YATDLIK
-1640 DGETGLINVLP
+1640 GETGLINVLP

-1670 DVSGRV
+1670 DISGRV
-1676 VKEAGKYYGGLT
+1676 IKEAGKYYGGLT

-1799 PSIGGGALPTNPLG
+1799 PSIGGGALPTNPLAI
-1813 VKMKGSVEA
+1813 KMKGSVEA

-1858 GEAELVDVKQ
+1858 GEAELVDVTQ

-2365 NKLKKSG
+2365 NKLKKAQ

>member
-1 MSQFTAPDGSV
+1 METIRLNESQVLNLPENLDPQTRAKIAAEV
-12 YNIPTEPNKRRLF
+12 KRDF
-25 TKAIKDTYGVDVD
+25 GIDINQ
-38 KTTVLQRAAE
+38 TTLLGRATE

-169 MARQLGEN
+169 MARQLGED

-442 KVNPKKLK
+442 KVDPKKLK

-676 EGVLPDETIIQL
+676 EGVLPDETITQL
-688 QEAEQ
+688 QEAEK

-799 GTLSEVEIQ
+799 GTLSEVEVQ

-931 RASEILQDI
+931 RASEILQEI

-965 GIPTFARG
+965 GIPTF
-973 PRDESSGHLADYVPA
+973 
-988 QYGPPAHNLNAKPSE
+988 
-1003 EEFTPEG
+1003 
-1010 YSIFSTTVDYNKLQD
+1010 
-1025 FSTQRGNLTIINR
+1025 
-1038 IIDSAP
+1038 
-1044 TRKEGLKIIKENP
+1044 
-1057 NYQNMLFGLAEEVD
+1057 
-1071 FLRKLQEIKG
+1071 
-1081 NPNAEI
+1081 
-1087 TMYQAAPQRDLREG
+1087 
-1101 DLITPFLSEANLLV
+1101 
-1115 EDSKITKEEI
+1115 
-1125 READRARRRQEQID
+1125 
-1139 KTGAVNLQQEKNFAA
+1139 
-1154 MDEIMDMFGMPERT
+1154 
-1168 PSRVHTFKLRA
+1168 
-1179 GDVRWDGNN
+1179 
-1188 GWARW
+1188 
-1193 GYFPRI
+1193 
-1199 KAVEDIPTFSR
+1199 SR

-1217 ANERKKRRLSNL
+1217 ANERRKRRLSNL

-1281 YSKRK
+1281 Y
-1286 FSDFYY
+1286 
-1292 HITPTPN
+1292 
-1299 VRGILQSSINPLKPS
+1299 
-1314 NFINARTGNRFQDEP
+1314 EP
-1329 AVFAFTNPID
+1329 DNKGLAD
-1339 AIQWWSNT
+1339 AT
-1347 EFNREDLSMLLIDK
+1347 E
-1361 NANDW
+1361 
-1366 TQDPAS
+1366 
-1372 MSFKGNIKE
+1372 
-1381 DFRLVNSD
+1381 
-1389 VFGFGFN
+1389 
-1396 EQPTSVITTQPVQAK
+1396 
-1411 DIKGSLTLPDL
+1411 
-1422 FGKLGE
+1422 
-1428 MYGTVSGIDNTTPYY
+1428 
-1443 GLLPTRVD
+1443 
-1451 GKEEQITYMNRVAEA
+1451 
-1466 LNPVSAKDK
+1466 
-1475 RLLNNLDKA
+1475 KA

-1502 ASDVALDAAIEFNE
+1502 ASDVALKAAIEFNE
-1516 DGTPKEP
+1516 DATPKEP

-1538 ASARRIMGAYDAP
+1538 ASARRVMGAYDAS

-1591 SIQLSEDNDAI
+1591 SIELSEENDAI
-1602 RLLNNTADTSAI
+1602 RLLNNNADTSAI

-1634 YATDLV
+1634 YATDLIK
-1640 DGETGLINVLP
+1640 GEPGLINVLP

-1670 DVSGRV
+1670 DISGRV
-1676 VKEAGKYYGGLT
+1676 IKEAGKYYGGLT

-1799 PSIGGGALPTNPLG
+1799 PSIGGGALPTNPLAI
-1813 VKMKGSVEA
+1813 KMKGSVEA

-1858 GEAELVDVKQ
+1858 GEAELVDVTQ

-2365 NKLKKSG
+2365 NKLKKAQ